1 MKLDHSLAPYTK
13 TNSKWMKDLIVQQ
26 ESIKILEKNTDSNL
40 FNLGHS
46 NFLLDISSEA
56 RETKAKK

>member
-1 MKLDHSLAPYTK
+1 MKLNHSLVPLTK
-13 TNSKWMKDLIVQQ
+13 INSKWMKGLSVRQ